1 MTALLT
7 WYTLTVAVADVGE
20 VDEELAGVVG
30 QQPQPRDVLEG
41 AVGRALVVRVQH
53 RDRRL
58 VVDVV

>member
-1 MTALLT
+1 MSTSLA
-7 WYTLTVAVADVGE
+7 WRSLTVAVADVGE